1 MPANELDK
9 FYNQILCCVET
20 YGLFTLKDAH
30 GRQPWPKQGVY
41 FFFDPSEPIPRPD
54 LPGRIV
60 RIGSHG
66 VAQNTNSTLWGRLKQ
81 HQGSQTSGGGNHRG
95 SIFRQYVGIALK
107 GGPPSWKDTKAKYA
121 EVRQDEHAHERLVS
135 DYIRQLPFTVI
146 GIHGLPGKNSQRAIF
161 EGECIS
167 YVSWAAQNGLIKMG
181 KTWLG
186 LQAEKEAI
194 KESGL
199 WNVRDVWML
208 GDKRPCIPN
217 WPPIV

>member
-1 MPANELDK
+1 MTANELNE
-9 FYNQILCCVET
+9 FYNQILGCIET

-41 FFFDPSEPIPRPD
+41 FFFDTSEPIPSPD

-66 VAQNTNSTLWGRLKQ
+66 VAQNTNSTLWMRLKQ

-107 GGPPSWKDTKAKYA
+107 GEPSRWRDAKAKYA
-121 EVRQDEHAHERLVS
+121 EVSQDEHAHECLVS

-146 GIHGLPGKNSQRAIF
+146 GIPGHPGKNSQRAIF

-167 YVSWAAQNGLIKMG
+167 YISWAAQNGLIKMRQ
-181 KTWLG
+181 KWLG
-186 LQAEKEAI
+186 LQAEKEEI
-194 KESGL
+194 KKSGL
-199 WNVRDVWML
+199 WNVRDVWSP
-208 GDKRPCIPN
+208 GQAQPCVPT